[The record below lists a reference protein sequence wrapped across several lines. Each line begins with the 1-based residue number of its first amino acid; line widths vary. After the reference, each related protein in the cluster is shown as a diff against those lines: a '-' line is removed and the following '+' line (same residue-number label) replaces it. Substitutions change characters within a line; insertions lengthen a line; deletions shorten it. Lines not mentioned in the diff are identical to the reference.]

1 MCTKIRLQ
9 TAYCLL
15 RGIFSF
21 LCPLVWLFKQIFC
34 KNFKW
39 RLIEVDVSLKIW
51 KLRNITWVNRGGF
64 SIVNRVLR
72 GGLWKID
79 CKWGGISL
87 VWHNLN
93 PRIPTPLPLPPPPH
107 TGPQVTNNDQCQSM
121 NLHCRSKASTEVAAQ
136 IGRPVA
142 WVRHSSISVVL
153 CQLLIAVWIEKF
165 GINISIWATV
175 HLPLP

>member
-1 MCTKIRLQ
+1 MCLSSFKYFAMCTKIRLQ

-93 PRIPTPLPLPPPPH
+93 PRIPRCLVPLEMTVRWVEVLYSSKR
-107 TGPQVTNNDQCQSM
+107 NRQC
-121 NLHCRSKASTEVAAQ
+121 
-136 IGRPVA
+136 
-142 WVRHSSISVVL
+142 
-153 CQLLIAVWIEKF
+153 
-165 GINISIWATV
+165 
-175 HLPLP
+175 